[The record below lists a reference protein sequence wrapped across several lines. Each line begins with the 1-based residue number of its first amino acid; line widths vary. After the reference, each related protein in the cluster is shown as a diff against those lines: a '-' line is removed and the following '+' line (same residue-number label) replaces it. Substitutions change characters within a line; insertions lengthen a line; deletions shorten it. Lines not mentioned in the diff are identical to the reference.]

1 MSRFF
6 SVKNWRQFQHY
17 GDRSPKWIKLHG
29 SSLDDYEFTQLPDSA
44 KWHLVGIWLLA
55 SKMDNRIPWDGAWIS
70 GRIGSSSPVDLA
82 ALAKAGFIFE
92 CSDDAGDA
100 SAQPHDDSDI
110 SDSAGQDASEMLA
123 ARSETASLEK
133 EKRERRE
140 ERDSPPTPP
149 PGGRRGDAKTY
160 SDDFQAFW
168 KAYPHLPGNPKA
180 PAWAEWQKAVRDVD
194 PQTIIAAAKRY
205 AEASAKKDAPKVAH
219 ARTWLQQARWNDW
232 AGPEAGGMSAADT
245 AAMYERAVRRY
256 YAPGP
261 LAGSWGESYL
271 GPPPGAPGCRVPV
284 EILAAHGPLRGGG
297 ATPLAAVC
305 PNAPGGQI
313 LGLGGKGEEKHDGE

>member
-29 SSLDDYEFTQLPDSA
+29 SSLDDYEFTQLPDFA

-55 SKMDNRIPWDGAWIS
+55 SKMDNRIPWDGTWIS
-70 GRIGSSSPVDLA
+70 GRIGSSSPVDLD

-92 CSDDAGDA
+92 CGDDAAAA
-100 SAQPHDDSDI
+100 SAQPHGGNDI
-110 SDSAGQDASEMLA
+110 SDSAGQNASGMLA

-168 KAYPHLPGNPKA
+168 KAYPHLPGNPKE
-180 PAWAEWQKAVRDVD
+180 PAWAEWQKAVLDVD

-219 ARTWLQQARWNDW
+219 ARTWLFQRRWNDW
-232 AGPEAGGMSAADT
+232 GWPESGALT
-245 AAMYERAVRRY
+245 PEERAVKEAEMYRR
-256 YAPGP
+256 ALERRARGFTWPD
-261 LAGSWGESYL
+261 WL